1 MSIDSA
7 AARPSRV
14 RPLML
19 FGFVLLA
26 ALSRLIPHPP
36 NFTPIGAMALFGGA
50 YFGAR
55 AAALAVPLAAMLLSD
70 VVLALTHGWSLGWM
84 TVVIYGC
91 IAVSV
96 WLGAGLRTRV
106 RVRSVAATSIL
117 SALIFFVVTNFAV
130 WAGGSFY
137 SMNVAGLLECYVA
150 ALPFFGNTLAGY
162 AVYGLALF
170 GGFTLL
176 QRRFEALARPSALAA

>member
-1 MSIDSA
+1 MSIDNA
-7 AARPSRV
+7 VARLSRV
-14 RPLML
+14 RPLVL
-19 FGFVLLA
+19 FCFVLVA

-50 YFGAR
+50 YFGSR
-55 AAALAVPLAAMLLSD
+55 AAALAAPLAAMLLSD

-91 IAVSV
+91 IAASV
-96 WLGAGLRTRV
+96 WLGTRLRTRV
-106 RVRSVAATSIL
+106 RVPSVGTNSLL

-137 SMNVAGLLECYVA
+137 PMNVAGLLECYVA

-162 AVYGLALF
+162 AVYGLSLF
-170 GGFTLL
+170 GGFALL
-176 QRRFEALARPSALAA
+176 QRRFKALALPASLAA